1 LGGLLIAASIFMG
14 GSDHDADF
22 DVDADLDIDVDV
34 DADLDVDADQD
45 FDVDPELLEGPQTS
59 GGMSWWLPFLSMR
72 FWTFASATFGG
83 TGVLLSLLETASTLT
98 FVISTVLAIVLG
110 WSVAWMFHQL
120 KKTTTVGEITTTS
133 LQGAEATVMLDI
145 GPGKRGK
152 IRLLFDGSMVDLLAN
167 TDDEAAIA
175 RGSRVLI
182 VSVASG
188 VAQVTRLRA
197 LDDPP
202 RQRDNETR
210 RKAARQTQ
218 EN

>member
-14 GSDHDADF
+14 GGDTDADFDADF
-22 DVDADLDIDVDV
+22 DVDVDV
-34 DADLDVDADQD
+34 DADLDVDADHDHD
-45 FDVDPELLEGPQTS
+45 FDVEHDLLEGPQTS
-59 GGMSWWLPFLSMR
+59 GGMAWWLPFLSMR

-83 TGVLLSLLETASTLT
+83 TGVLLSLLETSSTLT
-98 FVISTVLAIVLG
+98 FAISAALGIIMG

-133 LQGAEATVMLDI
+133 LQGAEATVMLAM
-145 GPGKRGK
+145 GPGKQGK

-167 TDDEAAIA
+167 TDDEAVIP
-175 RGSRVLI
+175 RGGRVLI
-182 VSVASG
+182 VSAANG

-197 LDDPP
+197 LDDPL
-202 RQRDNETR
+202 RQLENENR
-210 RKAARQTQ
+210 RSKTRQTQ